1 MTVHYVGSLVSD
13 GSVFDS
19 SRAKKVPFSFLLG
32 SDGVIRGWNLGVA
45 QMCLNQRSKLTIAAH
60 AAYGEKG
67 CEDKSKA
74 SGTGVIPPNADLIFD
89 VELLDINFAVTLS
102 RYRGT
107 LDAWVTSKLTAFD
120 DDAEART
127 PLEEKHGSRAAYELY
142 LKGVAARKY
151 QAEREK
157 RFSSAGID
165 ASRVPDP
172 LSDIAEA
179 LGAVELTGRPN
190 GGQSPGGARRR
201 RCTLTRGLRCSRWS
215 RMTKRRRSSRWMASR
230 RATSTTR
237 LSSSSIS
244 ATISQQVSAARA
256 STRIRTHER
265 VCVCTNRKSRPR
277 RQTPSLVAC
286 PFELVLG
293 RADLFVPPPYPRR
306 RNPTF
311 HLPPHLLLSSTPL
324 LAFTSSSRADLL
336 PSPTNDSTAVCFR
349 SVSLSPL
356 LPQPTYTA
364 PSPPP
369 LRRLRPGPTGSR
381 RSGSAARVC
390 AGAVATLAYRGTP
403 RSAARKGRPP
413 RACVADAA
421 EMGRPTSSP
430 ASPKTAGR
438 CRGSRGRSA
447 AHARSARQG
456 GGGAASGQSGRGDGG
471 VVRAAAAR
479 CALRRTRG
487 APRAGVVPHPLW
499 AV

>member
-1 MTVHYVGSLVSD
+1 M
-13 GSVFDS
+13 
-19 SRAKKVPFSFLLG
+19 
-32 SDGVIRGWNLGVA
+32 
-45 QMCLNQRSKLTIAAH
+45 
-60 AAYGEKG
+60 
-67 CEDKSKA
+67 
-74 SGTGVIPPNADLIFD
+74 
-89 VELLDINFAVTLS
+89 
-102 RYRGT
+102 
-107 LDAWVTSKLTAFD
+107 
-120 DDAEART
+120 
-127 PLEEKHGSRAAYELY
+127 
-142 LKGVAARKY
+142 
-151 QAEREK
+151 REY
-157 RFSSAGID
+157 
-165 ASRVPDP
+165 
-172 LSDIAEA
+172 
-179 LGAVELTGRPN
+179 
-190 GGQSPGGARRR
+190 
-201 RCTLTRGLRCSRWS
+201 
-215 RMTKRRRSSRWMASR
+215 
-230 RATSTTR
+230 
-237 LSSSSIS
+237 
-244 ATISQQVSAARA
+244 
-256 STRIRTHER
+256 
-265 VCVCTNRKSRPR
+265 VCTNRKSRPR

-438 CRGSRGRSA
+438 CRGSRGPISSSRPLSSPRRRRRSK
-447 AHARSARQG
+447 RPKRQRRRRCREGCCSA
-456 GGGAASGQSGRGDGG
+456 
-471 VVRAAAAR
+471 VRPKANAG
-479 CALRRTRG
+479 G
-487 APRAGVVPHPLW
+487 APRAGSSRIPCGQSECGAPAQLACTSFVYNS
-499 AV
+499 AR